1 MSTPIHKHIFQN
13 PDFKGYT
20 LITATKSVLS
30 KYAVLSG
37 RATRSEYWYWTL
49 GQTVIFL
56 FLWMLTLVLLLTLFT
71 FNDSHQMPPS
81 RVFNHVLAGESPV
94 LLWALFTLLPS
105 LAVGCR
111 RLHDTNKSG
120 ALLLLN
126 LVPLAG
132 PILLI
137 IFFCEDS
144 QRGTNQ
150 YGPSEK
156 YPEDSDRAGFVP
168 PGRIPAP

>member
-1 MSTPIHKHIFQN
+1 MNTPIHKHIFQN

-30 KYAVLSG
+30 KYAVFSG
-37 RATRSEYWYWTL
+37 RATRSEYWYWTF
-49 GQTVIFL
+49 GQTLIFL
-56 FLWMLTLVLLLTLFT
+56 LLWMLGLALMLNLA
-71 FNDSHQMPPS
+71 PPS
-81 RVFNHVLAGESPV
+81 RVFNHVLTGESPM
-94 LLWALFTLLPS
+94 LLWMLFTLLPS
-105 LAVGCR
+105 LAVECR

-126 LVPLAG
+126 LVPLVG

-137 IFFCEDS
+137 IFFCKDS

-156 YPEDSDRAGFVP
+156 YPEGSDRDGLVP

>member
-1 MSTPIHKHIFQN
+1 MPSLSPSFT
-13 PDFKGYT
+13 GYN
-20 LITATKSVLS
+20 LATAVKSVFR
-30 KYAVLSG
+30 KYARFSG
-37 RATRSEYWYWTL
+37 RATLSEFWYWTL
-49 GQTVIFL
+49 GQTVIFIL
-56 FLWMLTLVLLLTLFT
+56 LWMLSLAFMLNLFI
-71 FNDSHQMPPS
+71 FNDPQQMPPS

-126 LVPLAG
+126 LIPLAG

-137 IFFCEDS
+137 IFFCEG
-144 QRGTNQ
+144 QRGKPNTAFGKISEGGENQ
-150 YGPSEK
+150 ARVFHS
-156 YPEDSDRAGFVP
+156 RTLFH
-168 PGRIPAP
+168 

>member
-1 MSTPIHKHIFQN
+1 MPPLSPSF
-13 PDFKGYT
+13 DGYN
-20 LITATKSVLS
+20 LATAVKSVFR
-30 KYAVLSG
+30 KYARFSG
-37 RATRSEYWYWTL
+37 RATLSEFWYWTL
-49 GQTVIFL
+49 GQTVIFIL
-56 FLWMLTLVLLLTLFT
+56 LWMLTLAFMLNLFI
-71 FNDSHQMPPS
+71 FNDPQQMPPS

-94 LLWALFTLLPS
+94 LLWALSTLLPS

-126 LVPLAG
+126 LIPLAG

>member
-1 MSTPIHKHIFQN
+1 MNTPIHKHIFQN

-30 KYAVLSG
+30 KYAVFLG
-37 RATRSEYWYWTL
+37 RATRSEYWYWIL

-56 FLWMLTLVLLLTLFT
+56 LLWMLGLTLMLNLT
-71 FNDSHQMPPS
+71 PPS

-105 LAVGCR
+105 LAVECR

-156 YPEDSDRAGFVP
+156 YPEDSNRAGLVP
-168 PGRIPAP
+168 PGRIPPP